1 MREKIM
7 RFMYGRNGVD
17 DFSRGLLW
25 VTFVCIILDWVMP
38 VRVFYIVG
46 LVALFYSYYRILSKD
61 CRKREQENY
70 WYLNKTKTIR
80 NFFQKKVNRLK
91 MRKEYHLYT
100 CNKCKQTIRIPRG
113 KGKIEITCPKCGNR
127 FVKKS

>member
-17 DFSRGLLW
+17 DFSRVLLW
-25 VTFVCIILDWVMP
+25 MTFVFVILDWIMP
-38 VRVFYIVG
+38 VKVFYF
-46 LVALFYSYYRILSKD
+46 VAFVSLFYSYYRILSKD
-61 CRKREQENY
+61 CRRREQENA
-70 WYLNKTKTIR
+70 WYLHKTKSLR
-80 NFFQKKVNRLK
+80 MFLQKKINRLK
-91 MRKEYHLYT
+91 MKKEYHLYT
-100 CNKCKQTIRIPRG
+100 CRQCKQVIRIPKG